1 MESSIKKWKELS
13 SEDRQVIIIKLTY
26 EFNFGFK
33 LSYHM
38 PAGHEADYSYYDEST
53 NIFSF
58 NYDLIKDDDT
68 LNALFVLFTEI
79 RKYMQL
85 KNIDSSALV
94 QRSLNY
100 EFLYDGTVYTRIDG
114 ALIEV
119 NLEGERKYL
128 KQLYICAPNTYDYN
142 KFAYDKILSY
152 IGDDSVLIDELNQIY
167 SYWKPTWEFF
177 GEKDMEKEYNE
188 VFETIDNLAK
198 AKA

>member
-1 MESSIKKWKELS
+1 MELDIKKWKELS

-38 PAGHEADYSYYDEST
+38 PGGHEADYSYYDENT

-68 LNALFVLFTEI
+68 LNALFVLFSEI

-85 KNIDSSALV
+85 KNIDSTPLV
-94 QRSLNY
+94 QKSLNY

-142 KFAYDKILSY
+142 KFAYDKVLSY
-152 IGDDSVLIDELNQIY
+152 IGEDSSLKEELDQIY
-167 SYWKPTWEFF
+167 AYWKPTWEFF
-177 GEKDMEKEYNE
+177 DEKDMEKEYEE
-188 VFETIDNLAK
+188 VFQTIDNLAK